1 MRGRERSLV
10 CASDDGLEFSR
21 GKARDKNDL
30 FASVSEKHL
39 LIQSVTYAVSQ
50 GRQAGR
56 QAGRQKS
63 IHGCVCEFDRECTLS
78 ALILSTNHSRL
89 NPCPR
94 DVPITFTVYLKGG

>member
-39 LIQSVTYAVSQ
+39 LIHSVTYAVSQ
-50 GRQAGR
+50 GRQAG
-56 QAGRQKS
+56 KS
-63 IHGCVCEFDRECTLS
+63 PFADASVNSTES
-78 ALILSTNHSRL
+78 A
-89 NPCPR
+89 P
-94 DVPITFTVYLKGG
+94 